1 MQMRG
6 GRREWRGRLCP
17 TTVLSEERRALL
29 PPPRLERLHDDG
41 GRGRNE
47 RCKVIKANVHHLV
60 GDLKARNFL
69 WFTFLSFSRTFLR
82 IDFCLLHF
90 LLVPHPPPLCNLEI
104 TRDKFA
110 GRYETPLPHS
120 RSFHSRRFSINL
132 PSPFT
137 RITRSIRIYS
147 SIQFDRSF
155 KTIPSPLRGKSNSL
169 SDFYLFIYFLL
180 RIERIKGNNSFSVPR
195 NVIQFRVPNCP
206 RLRRINRRLLQ
217 RLIATSGN

>member
-1 MQMRG
+1 MPGRGEVKQKWEREREEGRGNEGDTRFHGMQMRG

-137 RITRSIRIYS
+137 RITRSIRIFVD
-147 SIQFDRSF
+147 SIRS
-155 KTIPSPLRGKSNSL
+155 G
-169 SDFYLFIYFLL
+169 
-180 RIERIKGNNSFSVPR
+180 SFST
-195 NVIQFRVPNCP
+195 
-206 RLRRINRRLLQ
+206 Q
-217 RLIATSGN
+217 REE